1 MEIFRWNTR
10 MTKKYRPRYNFW
22 LDFRRNRIEVR
33 SRNKDK
39 LQRDEGMKEERKTYS
54 ESKSL
59 SLYIQKLLET
69 MPSSSLVPSRPT
81 KTKKEP
87 MPWCTIL
94 NNDWISIQQKTYRI
108 FRGQKTLQEMHD
120 THIKLKSK
128 TSATHR
134 LLPGFSCILWGRN
147 FWKVLKIPAF
157 EITAGARTSIS
168 SCPLRTTTPERYTVL
183 SWYYYLVEISFLD
196 IGSHLLL
203 FLR

>member
-1 MEIFRWNTR
+1 
-10 MTKKYRPRYNFW
+10 
-22 LDFRRNRIEVR
+22 
-33 SRNKDK
+33 
-39 LQRDEGMKEERKTYS
+39 MKEWKKRGKPTVSPSHCLYTSRSYWKQCLAPLWFHPDQQRPKRNPCHDVPYS
-54 ESKSL
+54 TMTG
-59 SLYIQKLLET
+59 SLYNRKHIESLEGK
-69 MPSSSLVPSRPT
+69 RH
-81 KTKKEP
+81 
-87 MPWCTIL
+87 
-94 NNDWISIQQKTYRI
+94 
-108 FRGQKTLQEMHD
+108 FRKCMTL
-120 THIKLKSK
+120 KLKSK